1 VSAPPLPEAFGN
13 YALGEFV
20 EVVPPPPVDWLPQ
33 TAGWWWLGALLLG
46 ITAHQ
51 GVRRLR
57 HWYRNRYRGEASALL
72 RQLSDSADN
81 RHLVVEV
88 NRVLK
93 LTALA
98 AYPREQ
104 VARLSGE
111 AWVAFLNG
119 QCAEPPFDARQSR
132 LLAVEV
138 YGGGSAEA
146 ETPGELIAA
155 SLDWVRDH
163 RGAVHG

>member
-1 VSAPPLPEAFGN
+1 VSAPPLPEIFGN

-20 EVVPPPPVDWLPQ
+20 EVAAPPPVDWLPQ
-33 TAGWWWLGALLLG
+33 TAGWGWLGALLLAVALHRG
-46 ITAHQ
+46 A
-51 GVRRLR
+51 RRLR

-72 RQLSDSADN
+72 GELSGSPDSQ
-81 RHLVVEV
+81 HLVIEV
-88 NRVLK
+88 NRLLK

-119 QCAEPPFDARQSR
+119 QCAEPPFDARQAR
-132 LLAVEV
+132 LLAVGV
-138 YGGGSAEA
+138 YGAVAPDAESASQ
-146 ETPGELIAA
+146 LIAA
-155 SLDWVRDH
+155 SLAWVRDH
-163 RGAVHG
+163 RGVSDG